1 MLTLFYSTI
10 TSFLFRLNFGP
21 GDLELY
27 AVNLRSHLINIAIDI
42 MKELLLMNHRIFC
55 VSWKEKVD
63 SGRRGV
69 CVDESKAFTC
79 ITRGCGVVNRK
90 SIISGMKGIT

>member
-10 TSFLFRLNFGP
+10 TGFLFRLNFGP
-21 GDLELY
+21 NDLELY

-42 MKELLLMNHRIFC
+42 MKELLLMNHRTFH

-63 SGRRGV
+63 SERRGA

-79 ITRGCGVVNRK
+79 ITRGYSIINRK